1 MFSPKYKDQGL
12 VEARI
17 SYTELTSVGQAFRVG
32 RWKIAK
38 SSKIPIFFS
47 RYPIHFHITGNMNTS
62 YVRGNAIHHSNNRA
76 CTLHDIS
83 NATVEHNVAYNI
95 KGLTFFLEDGVEM
108 YNIIQYNLAVFTRM
122 SNSLLNPDINPASFW
137 IVNPNNK
144 FRHNSCAGV
153 LVSTQNG
160 FKSHFRRHTSLL
172 LAASCQGPRRSI
184 LYAKLLSVQGFIH
197 SLFFLSFFV

>member
-1 MFSPKYKDQGL
+1 
-12 VEARI
+12 
-17 SYTELTSVGQAFRVG
+17 
-32 RWKIAK
+32 
-38 SSKIPIFFS
+38 
-47 RYPIHFHITGNMNTS
+47 MNTS

-144 FRHNSCAGV
+144 FRHNSCAGE
-153 LVSTQNG
+153 LLLSKLIQI
-160 FKSHFRRHTSLL
+160 FLFRRNPSLL
-172 LAASCQGPRRSI
+172 LAASS
-184 LYAKLLSVQGFIH
+184 KS
-197 SLFFLSFFV
+197 S

>member
-1 MFSPKYKDQGL
+1 MFPIFGVERHINLCSPKYKDQGL

-32 RWKIAK
+32 RWRNTK
-38 SSKIPIFFS
+38 SSKIPIFFLS

-95 KGLTFFLEDGVEM
+95 KGLTFFLED
-108 YNIIQYNLAVFTRM
+108 L
-122 SNSLLNPDINPASFW
+122 SL
-137 IVNPNNK
+137 
-144 FRHNSCAGV
+144 
-153 LVSTQNG
+153 
-160 FKSHFRRHTSLL
+160 
-172 LAASCQGPRRSI
+172 
-184 LYAKLLSVQGFIH
+184 IH
-197 SLFFLSFFV
+197 I